1 MGSVLMYL
9 YSFEY
14 YFTSYYLVNL
24 LHKCVDDKNSVR
36 NGALLCAAYRERVDI
51 AFSLIIPEN
60 ARICVLNILRR
71 QL

>member
-1 MGSVLMYL
+1 MY
-9 YSFEY
+9 YPIC
-14 YFTSYYLVNL
+14 TYLHIFALISSRSL